1 MPDDGTLASAEFWS
15 WGCRL
20 AQSSCIGALWTFP
33 PGHIFKV
40 CSVSKLKPVESLPC
54 SVVIN
59 FHAANITR
67 SCRDVQFI
75 LPIILKESPS
85 DNVIVPPYL
94 ILLTSWRHDDVAH
107 DIIDCIIMTYQ
118 ATASICLRIQDRK
131 ITELKKNG
139 TNFWLNLLT
148 AVPLQFPLLS
158 TCLHI
163 NVLTDIMKSFP

>member
-1 MPDDGTLASAEFWS
+1 MPDDGTLASAAFWS

-75 LPIILKESPS
+75 LPIILKEGPS

-131 ITELKKNG
+131 ITELKK
-139 TNFWLNLLT
+139 TEQTFD
-148 AVPLQFPLLS
+148 S
-158 TCLHI
+158 TC
-163 NVLTDIMKSFP
+163 